1 MIMVSVLL
9 DKSNPFHLKDRV
21 YMHPFWHNMDPVSVL
36 DYRYGTDEMRNVFR
50 ADSYLNFLLKVE
62 ATLAEAQSEI
72 GIVPK
77 RAAIEIKKGLKLVK
91 RKRVEEIETEIN
103 HDVMAVVKGLEEQ
116 VGDAGK
122 WIHFGATSYDIVDT
136 ARALQHKKAIT
147 LIEMALKK
155 LIKSLSQLA
164 KKHKDT
170 VMLGRT
176 HGQWATPITF
186 GLKMAVFT
194 SELARHMERLTE
206 LKPRLMTGKFLG
218 AVGSGAAMYPHTLK
232 VQKLVCKK
240 LELNEPLATT
250 QILGRDRIAEV
261 IAWGANLATSIEK
274 FTIEVRNLQRSDI
287 GEVAEAFNIKKQV
300 GSSTMAQKKNPITSE
315 NVGGLARI
323 VRSVLYS
330 SYENN
335 LQWHERDLANSSN
348 ERIILP
354 QFYILLEYIIKKTEN
369 VFSNLYVNKEKMKE
383 NLDGAGGLPM
393 AEAFVIALGK
403 TEMGRQNAHEL
414 IRSITMDAEKK
425 GITFRE
431 NIKTNHEVQKYL
443 NNDEIM
449 HCLEPNN
456 YVGHSHEIIDKVLAS
471 INE

>member
-1 MIMVSVLL
+1 
-9 DKSNPFHLKDRV
+9 
-21 YMHPFWHNMDPVSVL
+21 MDPVSVL
-36 DYRYGTDEMRNVFR
+36 DYRYGTEEMRNVFR
-50 ADSYLNFLLKVE
+50 ANSYLNFLLKVE
-62 ATLAEAQSEI
+62 ATLAEAQAEI

-77 RAAIEIKKGLKLVK
+77 EAALEIRKGIKLVK
-91 RKRVEEIETEIN
+91 RERVEEIEAEIN

-136 ARALQHKKAIT
+136 ARALQHKKAID
-147 LIEMALKK
+147 LIELALRK
-155 LIKSLSQLA
+155 LIKSMAKLSQ
-164 KKHKDT
+164 KHKDT

-194 SELARHMERLTE
+194 SELSRHMERLIE
-206 LKPRLMTGKFLG
+206 LKPRIMTGKFLG
-218 AVGSGAAMYPHTLK
+218 AVGSGAAMHPHTLK
-232 VQKLVCKK
+232 VQKLVCEK

-287 GEVAEAFNIKKQV
+287 GEVAEAFNVEKQV

-315 NVGGLARI
+315 NVGGLARV

-354 QFYILLEYIIKKTEN
+354 QFYILLEFIIKKTEN
-369 VFSNLYVNKEKMKE
+369 VFSNLYVNKQKMRE

-403 TEMGRQNAHEL
+403 TDLGRQDAHEL
-414 IRSITMDAEKK
+414 IRNITMDSEKK
-425 GITFRE
+425 RITFSE
-431 NIKTNHEVQKYL
+431 NVKDNSEVQKYL
-443 NNDEIM
+443 NNKEIS
-449 HCLEPNN
+449 HCLKPDN
-456 YVGHSHEIIDKVLAS
+456 YIGHSKEIIEKVLAS
-471 INE
+471 IDE

>member
-1 MIMVSVLL
+1 
-9 DKSNPFHLKDRV
+9 
-21 YMHPFWHNMDPVSVL
+21 
-36 DYRYGTDEMRNVFR
+36 MRDVFR
-50 ADSYLNFLLKVE
+50 ANSYLNFLLEVE
-62 ATLAEAQSEI
+62 ATLAEAQAEI
-72 GIVPK
+72 GIIPK
-77 RAAIEIKKGLKLVK
+77 DAAAQIRNGITLVK
-91 RKRVEEIETEIN
+91 RERVEEIESEIN

-116 VGDAGK
+116 VGEAGK

-136 ARALQHKKAIT
+136 ARALQHKKAIN
-147 LIEMALKK
+147 LIEEALSNLIASIGK
-155 LIKSLSQLA
+155 LA
-164 KKHKDT
+164 EEHKDT

-186 GLKMAVFT
+186 GLKMAVFA
-194 SELARHMERLTE
+194 SELARHMERLIQ
-206 LKPRLMTGKFLG
+206 LKPRILTGKFLG
-218 AVGSGAAMYPHTLK
+218 AVGSGAAMHPNTLK
-232 VQKLVCKK
+232 VQSAVCEKLD
-240 LELNEPLATT
+240 LNEPLATT

-274 FTIEVRNLQRSDI
+274 FTLEVRNLQRSDI
-287 GEVAEAFNIKKQV
+287 GEVAEAFNIEKQV

-354 QFYILLEYIIKKTEN
+354 QFYILLEFITKKTEN
-369 VFSNLYVNKEKMKE
+369 VFSNLYVNKKKMKE

-393 AEAFVIALGK
+393 AEAFVIALGR
-403 TEMGRQNAHEL
+403 TDLGRQEAHEL
-414 IRSITMDAEKK
+414 VRNITMEAEKK
-425 GITFRE
+425 GVTFSHNVSNNE
-431 NIKTNHEVQKYL
+431 EVKKYL
-443 NNDEIM
+443 SNEEID

-456 YVGHSHEIIDKVLAS
+456 YVGHSHEIIERVMSS

>member
-1 MIMVSVLL
+1 
-9 DKSNPFHLKDRV
+9 
-21 YMHPFWHNMDPVSVL
+21 MDPVSVL
-36 DYRYGTDEMRNVFR
+36 DYRYGTEEMRNVFR
-50 ADSYLNFLLKVE
+50 ANSYLNFLLKVE
-62 ATLAEAQSEI
+62 ATLAEAQADI

-77 RAAIEIKKGLKLVK
+77 EAALEIKKGIKLVK
-91 RKRVEEIETEIN
+91 RERVEEIEAEIN
-103 HDVMAVVKGLEEQ
+103 HDVMAVVKGLEEK

-136 ARALQHKKAIT
+136 ARALQHKKAID
-147 LIEMALKK
+147 LIELALRK
-155 LIKSLSQLA
+155 LIKTMAKLSQ
-164 KKHKDT
+164 KHKDT

-194 SELARHMERLTE
+194 SELSRHMERLIE
-206 LKPRLMTGKFLG
+206 LKPRIMTGKFLG
-218 AVGSGAAMYPHTLK
+218 AVGSGAAMHPNTLK
-232 VQKLVCKK
+232 VQKLVCDK

-287 GEVAEAFNIKKQV
+287 GEVAEAFNVEKQV

-315 NVGGLARI
+315 NVGGLARV

-354 QFYILLEYIIKKTEN
+354 QFYILLEFIIKKTEN
-369 VFSNLYVNKEKMKE
+369 VFSNLYVNKQKMRE

-403 TEMGRQNAHEL
+403 TDLGRQEAHEL

-425 GITFRE
+425 GITFSE
-431 NIKTNHEVQKYL
+431 NVKDNSEVQKYL
-443 NNDEIM
+443 SNKEIS
-449 HCLEPNN
+449 HCLNPDN
-456 YVGHSHEIIDKVLAS
+456 YIGHSKEIIEKVLAS
-471 INE
+471 IDE

>member
-1 MIMVSVLL
+1 
-9 DKSNPFHLKDRV
+9 
-21 YMHPFWHNMDPVSVL
+21 MDPVSVL
-36 DYRYGTDEMRNVFR
+36 DYRYGTEEMRNVFR
-50 ADSYLNFLLKVE
+50 ANSYLNFLLKVE
-62 ATLAEAQSEI
+62 ATLAEAQAEI

-77 RAAIEIKKGLKLVK
+77 EAALEIKKGIKLVK
-91 RKRVEEIETEIN
+91 RERVEEIEAEIN

-136 ARALQHKKAIT
+136 ARALQHKKAID
-147 LIEMALKK
+147 LIQLALKK
-155 LIKSLSQLA
+155 LIKSMAKLSQ
-164 KKHKDT
+164 KHKDT

-194 SELARHMERLTE
+194 SELSRHMERLIE
-206 LKPRLMTGKFLG
+206 LKPRIMTGKFLG
-218 AVGSGAAMYPHTLK
+218 AVGSGAAMHPHTLK
-232 VQKLVCKK
+232 VQELVCEK

-287 GEVAEAFNIKKQV
+287 GEVSEAFNVEKQV

-315 NVGGLARI
+315 NVGGLARV

-354 QFYILLEYIIKKTEN
+354 QFYILLEFIIKKTEN
-369 VFSNLYVNKEKMKE
+369 VFSNLYVNKQKMRE

-403 TEMGRQNAHEL
+403 TDLGRQEAHEL

-425 GITFRE
+425 GITFSE
-431 NIKTNHEVQKYL
+431 NVKDNSEVQKYL
-443 NNDEIM
+443 SNKEIS
-449 HCLEPNN
+449 HCLNPDN
-456 YVGHSHEIIDKVLAS
+456 YIGHSKEIIEKVLAS
-471 INE
+471 IDE

>member
-1 MIMVSVLL
+1 
-9 DKSNPFHLKDRV
+9 
-21 YMHPFWHNMDPVSVL
+21 MHPFWRNMDPVSVL
-36 DYRYGTDEMRNVFR
+36 DYRYGTEDMRNVFR
-50 ADSYLNFLLKVE
+50 ANSYLNFLLKVE

-77 RAAIEIKKGLKLVK
+77 EAATEIRKGLKLVK
-91 RKRVEEIETEIN
+91 RERVEEIEAEIN

-116 VGDAGK
+116 VGEAGK

-136 ARALQHKKAIT
+136 ARALQHKKAIS
-147 LIEMALKK
+147 LIEKALKRLINSMAK
-155 LIKSLSQLA
+155 LA
-164 KKHKDT
+164 GKHKDT

-194 SELARHMERLTE
+194 SELVRHMERLVE
-206 LKPRLMTGKFLG
+206 LKPRIQTGKFLG
-218 AVGSGAAMYPHTLK
+218 AVGSGAAMHPHTLN
-232 VQKLVCKK
+232 VQKLVCEK

-287 GEVAEAFNIKKQV
+287 GEVAEAFNVEKQV

-330 SYENN
+330 AYENN

-354 QFYILLEYIIKKTEN
+354 QFYILLEYIILKTEN

-383 NLDGAGGLPM
+383 NLNGAGGLPM

-403 TEMGRQNAHEL
+403 TELGRQDAHEL
-414 IRSITMDAEKK
+414 IRNITMDAEKK
-425 GITFRE
+425 GITFDE
-431 NIKTNHEVQKYL
+431 NIKNNAEVQKYL
-443 NNDEIM
+443 KNEEILY
-449 HCLEPNN
+449 CLEPDN
-456 YVGHSHEIIDKVLAS
+456 YVGHSQEIIDKVLAS

>member
-1 MIMVSVLL
+1 
-9 DKSNPFHLKDRV
+9 
-21 YMHPFWHNMDPVSVL
+21 MDPVSVL
-36 DYRYGTDEMRNVFR
+36 DYRYGTEEMRDVFR
-50 ADSYLNFLLKVE
+50 ANSYLNFLLEVE
-62 ATLAEAQSEI
+62 AVLAEAQADM
-72 GIVPK
+72 GIIPK
-77 RAAIEIKKGLKLVK
+77 EAAIEIRKGIHLVK
-91 RKRVEEIETEIN
+91 RERVEEIEAEIN
-103 HDVMAVVKGLEEQ
+103 HDVMAVVKGLEEK

-136 ARALQHKKAIT
+136 ARALQHKKSIG
-147 LIEMALKK
+147 LIEDALGK
-155 LIKSLSQLA
+155 LIITIAKLA
-164 KKHKDT
+164 EKHKDA

-186 GLKMAVFT
+186 GLKMAVFA
-194 SELARHMERLTE
+194 SELARHIERLKQ
-206 LKPRLMTGKFLG
+206 LKPRIMTGKLLG
-218 AVGSGAAMYPHTLK
+218 AVGSGAAMYPNTLE
-232 VQKLVCKK
+232 VQSIVCKK
-240 LELNEPLATT
+240 LGLNEPLATT

-287 GEVAEAFNIKKQV
+287 GEVAEAFNLEKQV

-354 QFYILLEYIIKKTEN
+354 QFYILLEFIIKKTDD
-369 VFSNLYVNKEKMKE
+369 VFSNLYVNEERMKL
-383 NLDGAGGLPM
+383 NLNDAGGLPM

-403 TEMGRQNAHEL
+403 TELGRQEAHEL
-414 IRSITMDAEKK
+414 VRNITMDAEKK
-425 GITFRE
+425 GVTFAKNVSE
-431 NIKTNHEVQKYL
+431 NPQVKKYL
-443 NNDEIM
+443 GNDKII
-449 HCLEPNN
+449 HCLDPNN
-456 YVGHSHEIIDKVLAS
+456 YVGHSHEIINKVISS
-471 INE
+471 IND

>member
-1 MIMVSVLL
+1 
-9 DKSNPFHLKDRV
+9 
-21 YMHPFWHNMDPVSVL
+21 MDPVSVL
-36 DYRYGTDEMRNVFR
+36 DYRYGTEEMRNVFR
-50 ADSYLNFLLKVE
+50 ANSYLNFLLKVE
-62 ATLAEAQSEI
+62 ATLAEAQSEL

-77 RAAIEIKKGLKLVK
+77 EAALEIKKGIKLVK
-91 RKRVEEIETEIN
+91 RERVEEIEAEIN

-136 ARALQHKKAIT
+136 ARALQHKKAID
-147 LIEMALKK
+147 LIELALRK
-155 LIKSLSQLA
+155 LIKSMAKLSQ
-164 KKHKDT
+164 KHKDT

-194 SELARHMERLTE
+194 SELSRHMERLIE
-206 LKPRLMTGKFLG
+206 LKPRIMTGKFLG
-218 AVGSGAAMYPHTLK
+218 AVGSGAAMHPNTLK
-232 VQKLVCKK
+232 VQKLVCDK

-287 GEVAEAFNIKKQV
+287 GEVAEAFNVEKQV

-315 NVGGLARI
+315 NVGGLARV

-354 QFYILLEYIIKKTEN
+354 QFYILLEFIIKKTEN
-369 VFSNLYVNKEKMKE
+369 VFSNLYVNKQKMRE

-403 TEMGRQNAHEL
+403 TDLGRQEAHEL

-425 GITFRE
+425 GITFSE
-431 NIKTNHEVQKYL
+431 NVKDNSEVQKYL
-443 NNDEIM
+443 SNKEIS
-449 HCLEPNN
+449 HCLNPDN
-456 YVGHSHEIIDKVLAS
+456 YIGHSKEIIEKVLAS
-471 INE
+471 IDE